1 LFRKHKVSLSSSVLL
16 KLFPRKGPRGIV
28 SQAWISLAVIL
39 HATQYN
45 DIMHVNI
52 KQIKIEKNRIPLQS
66 FIKVRPKICSSA
78 SLISIGL
85 PNSFPGPTMAA

>member
-1 LFRKHKVSLSSSVLL
+1 MLTL
-16 KLFPRKGPRGIV
+16 
-28 SQAWISLAVIL
+28 
-39 HATQYN
+39 
-45 DIMHVNI
+45 I
-52 KQIKIEKNRIPLQS
+52 KQIKIVENRIPLQS